1 MQTARGIKLYSQ
13 ILHSQLQISKNLLKK
28 VILWCI
34 INLSEQSDK
43 VRPCVNN
50 TGGCALT
57 FICTGFRAE
66 FMKGGMLMNKVSKHF
81 ATYGKKAD
89 CISFYSYHSF
99 DDDFHKSIVTASAK
113 TVTIIL

>member
-1 MQTARGIKLYSQ
+1 
-13 ILHSQLQISKNLLKK
+13 
-28 VILWCI
+28 
-34 INLSEQSDK
+34 
-43 VRPCVNN
+43 
-50 TGGCALT
+50 
-57 FICTGFRAE
+57 
-66 FMKGGMLMNKVSKHF
+66 MNKVSKHF